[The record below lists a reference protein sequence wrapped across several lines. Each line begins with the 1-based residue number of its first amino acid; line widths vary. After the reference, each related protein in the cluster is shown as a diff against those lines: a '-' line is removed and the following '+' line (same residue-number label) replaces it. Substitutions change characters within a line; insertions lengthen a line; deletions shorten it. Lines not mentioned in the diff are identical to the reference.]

1 MWTSRK
7 NCAININRTCV
18 RSIKES
24 YIIMKKKKA
33 INKLNYINRQNKE
46 QLLKYLINL
55 EKQEN
60 SYSQELVFAF
70 PQKDD

>member
-1 MWTSRK
+1 M
-7 NCAININRTCV
+7 
-18 RSIKES
+18 E
-24 YIIMKKKKA
+24 KKKA

-60 SYSQELVFAF
+60 SYSQELVFVF

>member
-1 MWTSRK
+1 M
-7 NCAININRTCV
+7 
-18 RSIKES
+18 E
-24 YIIMKKKKA
+24 KKKA
-33 INKLNYINRQNKE
+33 NNKLNYINRQNKE

-60 SYSQELVFAF
+60 SYSQELVSAF